1 MTRSPTRPAP
11 TDLRVSVRELRL
23 MTGRVLLTTAIP
35 FGTVAA
41 TRDIVVGAET
51 HGLDGLAGLL
61 DALPALRARHLR
73 PELRGATALFPAPE
87 SQPALA
93 TAADLLDLAV
103 AGAHADGSASF
114 AAPGD
119 DWAVRALP
127 PRARRHGVELTL
139 TRTTVTA
146 EASADGP
153 RPGPDAAEL
162 RALTYGVAVPTALW
176 RRVVAEAETAL
187 TPDSALSRTHAGD
200 SVFGPDG
207 EILAEVGEDE
217 PVEAEPVEAEPVE
230 GEDEPVEVAP

>member
-1 MTRSPTRPAP
+1 MTPTPAHHAP
-11 TDLRVSVRELRL
+11 ADLRVSVRELRL

-35 FGTVAA
+35 FGSVAA

-51 HGLDGLAGLL
+51 HGIDGLAGLL

-73 PELRGATALFPAPE
+73 PQLDGATAQFPAPDA
-87 SQPALA
+87 QPALA

-103 AGAHADGSASF
+103 AAAHTDGSASF
-114 AAPGD
+114 TAPGD

-127 PRARRHGVELTL
+127 PLARRHGVELAL
-139 TRTTVTA
+139 TGSTVTA
-146 EASADGP
+146 TPAPDGP

-162 RALTYGVAVPTALW
+162 RALTYGVPVTGALW
-176 RRVVAEAETAL
+176 QRFVAEAEAAL

-200 SVFGPDG
+200 SLFGPGG

-217 PVEAEPVEAEPVE
+217 PL
-230 GEDEPVEVAP
+230 EVAS